1 MDKFVLIDGNSL
13 INRAFYATPP
23 MQAKDGTPTNAVY
36 AFAHMLVKIIND
48 VNPKYLLVAFDRKE
62 PTFRH
67 RMFAD
72 YKGTRKPMPDDLA
85 AQIPLLK
92 RLLDEA
98 KIARFELAGFEAD
111 DIIGTLAKRHDFKT
125 IIYTGDKDS
134 FQLVDEDTSVYFTK
148 RGISDVEVY
157 SGDNFKDKVGIEPLE
172 IIELK
177 ALMGDSSDNI
187 PGVKGVGEKTALSL
201 VQNYGTIENL
211 YANIDEI
218 KGKLKEKLLEGEES
232 AKTSKILATINT
244 NVDIPLLIEDC
255 KVSFPFSKEVK
266 DLFVKLGFLNLLKR
280 SNLFVEEDAVS
291 SIENGDDLPL
301 KVQVIKSKTEITKF
315 VNSNKFSLV
324 IGDFISFYNFFGEE
338 CQLSVKESF
347 FDEGFDYDEAV
358 KALNVIFEN
367 EKNTV
372 FVYRKN
378 QLLRQLNLY
387 GICPKCK
394 FEDVSILKYLVDYSG
409 KDEELLDVFT
419 LKGYNKNTPA
429 YSLYKLF
436 TEYDAALSDVE
447 RKIYNEVEMPLSDV
461 LYDMESVGFK
471 VDTDALEKASKEY
484 KTVLN
489 ELEERIFEVAGERF
503 NLKSTK
509 QLADILFVKLNLSHG
524 KKTKSG
530 FSTDSEVL
538 EDLIDDHEIIPLI
551 LKYRRIS
558 KLNSAYI
565 EGFRNLIDEKT
576 GLVHTTFNQVQTATG
591 RLSSREPNLQNIPV
605 RDDEGRTIR
614 KLFSA
619 RSDDRVLIDADY
631 SQIELRLLAAFS
643 GCKPLID
650 AFNAGE
656 DIHTATA
663 AMVFGVGKNEVD
675 SAMRR
680 SAKAV
685 NFGIIYGISDY
696 GLGKNLKVSPKVAHE
711 YIAKYFELYPEVKEY
726 MRKNVENAK
735 ESGYAESLLGRKR
748 YIRELSSPNFNV
760 RSFGERAA
768 MNMPLQGSAADIMA
782 IAMIN
787 VYKRLKEGGFKSKLI
802 LQVHDELVIDAF
814 IGEVDEV
821 KKILVYEMEN
831 AVKLSVPLTMSVS
844 VAKSWYDAK

>member
-48 VNPKYLLVAFDRKE
+48 VNPKYMLVAFDRKE

-98 KIARFELAGFEAD
+98 KIARFEIAGFEAD

-157 SGDNFKDKVGIEPLE
+157 SGENFKDKVGIEPLGV
-172 IIELK
+172 IELK

-244 NVDIPLLIEDC
+244 NVDIPILIEDC
-255 KVSFPFSKEVK
+255 KVNFPFPKGVK
-266 DLFVKLGFLNLLKR
+266 DIFVKLGFLNLLKR
-280 SNLFVEEDAVS
+280 SNLFEEEDGAS
-291 SIENGDDLPL
+291 NETDENLPL
-301 KVQVIKSKTEITKF
+301 KVQVIKSENEITKF
-315 VNSNKFSLV
+315 INSNKFSLV
-324 IGDFISFYNFFGEE
+324 IGDFISFYNFSNTE
-338 CQLSVKESF
+338 CQLFVKESF

-358 KALNVIFEN
+358 KALNVIFGN

-387 GICPKCK
+387 GIYPKCK
-394 FEDVSILKYLVDYSG
+394 LEDVSILKYLVDYSG

-419 LKGYNKNTPA
+419 GKGYNKNTPA

-436 TEYDAALSDVE
+436 NEYDAVLSDVE
-447 RKIYNEVEMPLSDV
+447 RKIYNEIEMPLSDV

-471 VDTDALEKASKEY
+471 VDAEALEKASKEY

-565 EGFRNLIDEKT
+565 EGFKNLIDSKT

-605 RDDEGRTIR
+605 RDDEGKTIR

-619 RSDDRVLIDADY
+619 RSDNRVLIDADY

-675 SAMRR
+675 ATMRR

-711 YIAKYFELYPEVKEY
+711 YISKYFELYPEVKEY
-726 MRKNVENAK
+726 MRKNVEKAK

-802 LQVHDELVIDAF
+802 LQVHDELIIDAYLD
-814 IGEVDEV
+814 EVDDV

-831 AVKLSVPLTMSVS
+831 AVKLSVPLTVSVS